1 MAKYVQTC
9 SAVRVR
15 PGFDSPSRRAGFLAP
30 VTDAAESSSFQTIWI
45 IFREALR
52 SQWSL
57 RMCSTRY
64 LKDLVCINSPTPV
77 TLCTGGLLG
86 GWRFGLLVFWHAQ
99 GVIFYYSLACS
110 GLIGDLLS
118 LQYSCSVM
126 SSQCDRVASWS
137 FNSLVAYERNR
148 ELTKKDDNSNVMS
161 NNLTMITFTHT
172 ECYTAG

>member
-1 MAKYVQTC
+1 MSKHVKTC
-9 SAVRVR
+9 SVRGR
-15 PGFDSPSRRAGFLAP
+15 PGFDSPSRRACFLAP
-30 VTDAAESSSFQTIWI
+30 VTDATESLSFQTVLI

-52 SQWSL
+52 SQWNL
-57 RMCSTRY
+57 RKGSTRY
-64 LKDLVCINSPTPV
+64 FVDLVCINIPTPV
-77 TLCTGGLLG
+77 ALCTGGLLG
-86 GWRFGLLVFWHAQ
+86 GWLFGMLVFWRAQ

-110 GLIGDLLS
+110 GLIGELLS